1 MKTPALLNQLL
12 QKPMDRKEFLQH
24 TAAITVFIAGGG
36 MIAQSLTKGLK
47 LGQSESSAQTAGY
60 GYGASAYG
68 GTVST
73 NARY

>member
-1 MKTPALLNQLL
+1 MKTPAALNQLL

-36 MIAQSLTKGLK
+36 MIVQSVLKGLK
-47 LGQSESSAQTAGY
+47 LGQPGTQASSL

-68 GTVST
+68 GASV
-73 NARY
+73 AKR